1 MRAFLVFLL
10 VLIWFPAVSQ
20 ELSASVDRTTVFEGE
35 TLRLTVTHSGGAGAQ
50 QPDFSVLEPAFY
62 VSDLSTSSQF
72 NLVNGRRSTSISWS
86 VLLEPK
92 QVGTIVIPALEVA
105 GQQTRPVSITV
116 KPRPQSSG
124 TERDIFLEMAASPL
138 DPYVHSQVLITLKLF
153 HVDALTEGRIFEPDI
168 TDAVVERLGEDV
180 AYTATLDG
188 TRYRVLERRF
198 AVFPERSGEL
208 QIPAATFRG
217 RVADSR
223 SGFNSIFDRGR
234 RVSVSSRSLS
244 LDVLP
249 VPQSAAGSPW
259 IPARSLEI
267 QEFWPEGGASFV
279 VGEPATRT
287 LRIRAKGLLAPQLPE
302 IQVPDSDAFK
312 VYPDQAKTQSTV
324 DAEKDWVYASLEQSY
339 AMVPTR
345 SGNLTLPEIRI
356 PWWNTETDSIEYA
369 VVPAREIIVQPSSR
383 PVASE
388 PSAVT
393 SASAVEG
400 TNSTSGVPASR
411 WLPLGFWAMTVLWLM
426 TVLGWLWD
434 RRLRSRP
441 HRSRQVEKTEGHH
454 AVKRK
459 LREACLSSN
468 ASDAARLCL
477 QYARMEH
484 PGRALG
490 GLRELAA
497 SVASVEL
504 SQALLDLDRFLYA
517 PGNDRWEGEQ
527 LWVHIDNGIAL
538 QYGEVAASENGAGA
552 LPPLYSR

>member
-1 MRAFLVFLL
+1 MRVFLL
-10 VLIWFPAVSQ
+10 FVFAMVWFPVMGQ

-105 GQQTRPVSITV
+105 GQQTRPVSVTV

-124 TERDIFLEMAASPL
+124 TERDIFLEMSATPL
-138 DPYVHSQVLITLKLF
+138 GPYVHSQVLITLKLF
-153 HVDALTEGRIFEPDI
+153 HVDALTEGRIFEPEI

-180 AYTATLDG
+180 AYTASLDG

-249 VPQSAAGSPW
+249 VPQSASGSPW

-302 IQVPDSDAFK
+302 VQIPDSDAFK

-369 VVPAREIIVQPSSR
+369 VVPEREIIVQPSSR

-388 PSAVT
+388 SSETNGV
-393 SASAVEG
+393 SAVEG
-400 TNSTSGVPASR
+400 GNLSSQAPPSR
-411 WLPLGFWAMTVLWLM
+411 WLSLGFWVMAVLWLL
-426 TVLGWLWD
+426 TLLGWLWD
-434 RRLRSRP
+434 RRVRNRP
-441 HRSRQVEKTEGHH
+441 SPTRPVSKTDGQH

-459 LREACLSSN
+459 LREACLSSS

-477 QYARMEH
+477 QYARMAN
-484 PGRALG
+484 PGSALG

-497 SVASVEL
+497 SVESVEL

-527 LWVHIDNGIAL
+527 LWVHIGNGISL
-538 QYGEVAASENGAGA
+538 HHREVAVPERGAGA